1 MSQYRLSA
9 QILSRSDGS
18 APAGAAY
25 RAGVALADDATG
37 EVHDYSRRRGVVE
50 SWILAPSA
58 APAWATDR
66 ARVWNEV
73 ERSEKRADAQLARE
87 IQLSLPDELTAE
99 QRADLVRG
107 FVQREFVALG
117 MVADVSIH
125 APERI
130 THRMLERKPDQ
141 YYVVRDDGRMDNG
154 NHHVHLML
162 TLRDIGPAGFGKK
175 NRGWNDKA
183 LLQHWR
189 EAWADA
195 QNAALAQHGHHAR
208 VDHRSLSAQGI
219 DREPQIHMG
228 RAATAMERRGEASD
242 RGDINREIRARNAER
257 RESAERIADL
267 ERQIREAK
275 AEAHIGRAL
284 GVVIEVAKAAEPK
297 GDEMAGNEFNA
308 GALAA
313 LMEQGAADPYERPEP
328 RRPAAEP
335 AHAPAQQQD
344 TEREEREQEQARRR
358 REREAAREAEIER
371 RREEAERQREQV
383 ARMLQR
389 IEEAEQRAGKP
400 APDDKLARMQRD
412 LAQARQAL
420 DGARG
425 GGLLARLARAI
436 FGPGEQER
444 QAADLARRIEA
455 AIERERPQ
463 AERRREAHAQAAER
477 AGDEAEALRQRLPGA
492 QRLALRADLRLAEA
506 EALRP
511 APGESEQ
518 ERHARLLRPW
528 ELREQIASGAD
539 AAEEAREA
547 REAAERLLERGED
560 PTDAAVRRERLREGV
575 ADAAQ
580 ERARATQSHAADEGQ
595 GYGGPR

>member
-1 MSQYRLSA
+1 MAQYRLSV
-9 QILSRSDGS
+9 QIITRADSS
-18 APAGAAY
+18 APASAAY

-37 EVHDYSRRRGVVE
+37 EVHDYSRRARSVAE
-50 SWILAPSA
+50 SGILAPA
-58 APAWATDR
+58 GAPAWASDR
-66 ARVWNEV
+66 ARLWNEV
-73 ERSEKRADAQLARE
+73 ERAEKRDDARLARE
-87 IQLSLPDELTAE
+87 VLLSLPAELTPE
-99 QRADLVRG
+99 QRADLVRS
-107 FVQREFVALG
+107 FVRREFVALG
-117 MVADVSIH
+117 MVADYSIH
-125 APERI
+125 QPERV
-130 THRMLERKPDQ
+130 TFADLEKKPDQ
-141 YYVVRDDGRMDNG
+141 HYIVADDGSMHNE
-154 NHHVHLML
+154 NYHAHILL
-162 TLRDIGPAGFGKK
+162 TTREIGPDGFGKK
-175 NRGWNDKA
+175 NRTWDDKK
-183 LLQHWR
+183 LLIRWR

-195 QNAALAQHGHHAR
+195 QNAALARHGHHAR
-208 VDHRSLSAQGI
+208 VDHRSLADQGS
-219 DREPQIHMG
+219 DQEATYHMG
-228 RAATAMERRGEASD
+228 KAATALERKGVRTAV
-242 RGDINREIRARNAER
+242 GDENRAIKARNAER
-257 RESAERIADL
+257 DRIADL
-267 ERQIREAK
+267 ERQIVEARREAVQLV
-275 AEAHIGRAL
+275 GGTL
-284 GVVIEVAKAAEPK
+284 GVVVEVAKAAEPK
-297 GDEMAGNEFNA
+297 GDEMAGNEINA

-547 REAAERLLERGED
+547 REAAERLLERGEA
-560 PTDAAVRRERLREGV
+560 PTDAAVRRERAEQM
-575 ADAAQ
+575 AQEAAQ
-580 ERARATQSHAADEGQ
+580 ERARAAQIHAADEGQ
-595 GYGGPR
+595 GYSGPR